1 MGRTIHLEI
10 AGPDASAGSIGAAD
24 VARNVLAFEKALG
37 RAAYLALRRRRRAVT
52 GRHPAAVERA
62 SRTRWVGERVGS
74 FDNVL
79 ELADTAPT
87 DEDMLELPVQN
98 LSEAAFDEVVR
109 FLLDPD
115 ENWDAALGAAVDEW
129 STELGIGGRT
139 TSVTVGSADGS
150 GPQAAL
156 DAGVRARVRVL
167 LTTGLADRD
176 GMLTGVLFKADF
188 ERRIASV
195 RLSGDAV
202 VQVDFGPM
210 PDPEVQNA
218 LREHAGLEGL
228 LSYDP
233 STGQAVRLRL
243 RSVNRSAESFLGPA
257 GIPFTASL
265 SVDELAARQG
275 VTTAPRP
282 DELVDTELTDDDRAA
297 LLAAMSRR

>member
-1 MGRTIHLEI
+1 
-10 AGPDASAGSIGAAD
+10 
-24 VARNVLAFEKALG
+24 
-37 RAAYLALRRRRRAVT
+37 
-52 GRHPAAVERA
+52 
-62 SRTRWVGERVGS
+62 VGERAGS

-87 DEDMLELPVQN
+87 DEDVLDLPVQN

-115 ENWDAALGAAVDEW
+115 QNWDAALGAAVDEW

-150 GPQAAL
+150 GPQPAL

-195 RLSGDAV
+195 RLSDDAV
-202 VQVDFGPM
+202 VRVDFGPM

-297 LLAAMSRR
+297 FLAAMSRR